1 MKKTVRKKLVLA
13 KETLVDLQDGL
24 GYVAAAATVVG
35 GGCATYTCENSNG
48 ARTCVTCGG
57 TCTSNLC

>member
-1 MKKTVRKKLVLA
+1 MKKQTKKLVLNR
-13 KETLVDLQDGL
+13 ETLAGLDLKQ
-24 GYVAAAATVVG
+24 VAGGSVG
-35 GGCATYTCENSNG
+35 AGCATYTCENSNG